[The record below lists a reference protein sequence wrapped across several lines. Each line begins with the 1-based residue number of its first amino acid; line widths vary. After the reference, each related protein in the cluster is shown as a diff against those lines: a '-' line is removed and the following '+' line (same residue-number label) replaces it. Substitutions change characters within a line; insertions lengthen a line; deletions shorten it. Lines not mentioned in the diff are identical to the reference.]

1 MRNDHSKIKEQM
13 RQERLKFQD
22 NIIPVP
28 VLKLFSLYDEKEPL
42 PVPKG
47 RNAVRKLSAAAI
59 YIHLQRKMAIQ
70 NGDSGKEVKTNYL
83 PFALPVALRKHYEYL
98 QGLAVESENNFDMA
112 NSLEND
118 FKVVIICNTFSTA
131 NDYYSK
137 VILIKLI
144 NIIQGASKCTLFSAM
159 CVQIF
164 TKLLL

>member
-1 MRNDHSKIKEQM
+1 MHMYTTSFTGKNTATD
-13 RQERLKFQD
+13 FY
-22 NIIPVP
+22 P

-144 NIIQGASKCTLFSAM
+144 NIIQGASKYILFNVMCANFHKTL
-159 CVQIF
+159 V
-164 TKLLL
+164 K